1 MRTIIKLL
9 KSSMSSTSLKLYD
22 HPNGIILFC
31 LLFALWAYNLGQSCP
46 CDTTTSHPSTLCY
59 RYEIFGVQPNHFV
72 LFTLLG
78 AAFPSYFV
86 TFAILGAAFEYAE
99 YLLDRNPEFVK
110 KYIGGCLSK
119 RPTNWPQKYSS
130 NSHVFAHE
138 KKHLHPMDEFF
149 KIKNSTIHGWH
160 GSIAEVFVNM
170 AGFIVGML
178 INRFLYQ

>member
-86 TFAILGAAFEYAE
+86 TFTILGAAFEYAE

-110 KYIGGCLSK
+110 KYIGGCLSE
-119 RPTNWPQKYSS
+119 RPTNWPQNTPS